1 MKKLLALLALG
12 ITLTGCA
19 SSTSNDTVKIG
30 VVGEN
35 NEALEE
41 VAKLAKDEGITI
53 ELVNFSDYT
62 LPNLALNDGEIDL
75 NAFQHYAYLDNEVA
89 TKGYD
94 LTAIG
99 DTVFGPMALYS
110 SNLSTLDGLQQDSK
124 VLIPNDLTNGG
135 RALKLLEAAGLITV
149 DPSVGYSPELKDI
162 TANPYN
168 LEISEVDASLI
179 PSLLADVAIGVIN
192 NNYAYDNNLSLDG
205 ALYVEQATAGNPY
218 INIIA
223 ARSEDKDN
231 ETYLKIVELY
241 QSDAVKQVILDTY
254 EGYQIPA
261 WN

>member
-12 ITLTGCA
+12 VALTGCA
-19 SSTSNDTVKIG
+19 SSSKDTVKIG

-35 NEALEE
+35 NEALDE
-41 VAKLAKDEGITI
+41 VARLAKEEGINI

-94 LTAIG
+94 ITAIG

-110 SNLSTLDGLQQDSK
+110 NNLDSLEGISADAK

-135 RALKLLEAAGLITV
+135 RALKLLEAAGLLAI
-149 DPSVGYSPELKDI
+149 DPAVGYSPELGDI
-162 TANPYN
+162 TANPHN
-168 LEISEVDASLI
+168 LQISEVDASLI
-179 PSLLADVAIGVIN
+179 PSLLSDVAIGVIN
-192 NNYAYDNNLSLDG
+192 NNYAYDNSLSLES
-205 ALYVEQATAGNPY
+205 ALYVEQATQGNPY

-223 ARSEDKDN
+223 ARLDDKDN